1 MYRIIDFFLN
11 ISLLYLHDVYVIYIY
26 ISLSISTFFNISML
40 YLHDIYVISINV
52 VSIMSIIFIIYL
64 EMYL

>member
-26 ISLSISTFFNISML
+26 LSISTFFNISML